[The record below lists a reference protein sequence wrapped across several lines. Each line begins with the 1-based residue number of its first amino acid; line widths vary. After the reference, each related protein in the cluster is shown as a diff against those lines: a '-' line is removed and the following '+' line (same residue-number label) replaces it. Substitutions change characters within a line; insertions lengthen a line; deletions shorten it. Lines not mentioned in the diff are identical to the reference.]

1 MRQMD
6 VETFFISGP
15 RYSDIYIFFVISV
28 FSLIDLSDIHIT
40 LLNV

>member
-28 FSLIDLSDIHIT
+28 FFFDRFK
-40 LLNV
+40 